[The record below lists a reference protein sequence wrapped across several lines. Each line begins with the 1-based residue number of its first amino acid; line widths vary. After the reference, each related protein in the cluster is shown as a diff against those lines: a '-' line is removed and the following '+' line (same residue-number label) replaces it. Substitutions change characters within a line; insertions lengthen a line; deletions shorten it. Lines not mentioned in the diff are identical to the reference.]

1 VFECVWIYGCAAG
14 TNDSVALVFY
24 FVFRSQRALQNK
36 LAELGVL
43 SEYLSKSRG
52 VFTPM
57 PSPTFW
63 AFIGKPVLTEAGIVV
78 SFAANVH
85 DKYIAAIRRVSA
97 ENGS

>member
-1 VFECVWIYGCAAG
+1 MFECVWIYGCAAG
-14 TNDSVALVFY
+14 TDDSIALVFR
-24 FVFRSQRALQNK
+24 FVFRIQRALQNK
-36 LAELGVL
+36 RAEHVVL

-57 PSPTFW
+57 PSSTFW